1 MDDTLYLERDYVW
14 SGFRSVG
21 EWARRRLGIPDL
33 ADVAWDA
40 FVNGARGTIFNLAL
54 QRSGIDPTAE
64 LIEQLVD
71 AYRGHRP
78 DIELCSD
85 ARDCLDSLRGTMPL
99 ATVTDGPLVSQRAKA
114 EALGLDRW
122 IETMVFTAEL
132 GPEFGKPHPRAFE
145 LVQERTG
152 VPGSRC
158 IYVADNPAKDFDA
171 PHALGW
177 RTVRIR
183 RPAALHSEVESN
195 ERVDL
200 EVTDLGDVAALTGI
214 RQPR

>member
-1 MDDTLYLERDYVW
+1 M
-14 SGFRSVG
+14 
-21 EWARRRLGIPDL
+21 
-33 ADVAWDA
+33 
-40 FVNGARGTIFNLAL
+40 
-54 QRSGIDPTAE
+54 
-64 LIEQLVD
+64 
-71 AYRGHRP
+71 
-78 DIELCSD
+78 
-85 ARDCLDSLRGTMPL
+85 
-99 ATVTDGPLVSQRAKA
+99 SQRAKA

-200 EVTDLGDVAALTGI
+200 EVTDLGDVAELTGI